1 MTENTTPDIKPLTED
16 ELVAI
21 VKRLEEEKDFDSDLA
36 RAVFTL
42 MVSGY
47 EYQQLYVTLQ
57 AYYAA
62 AAGALH
68 DLAGACAKTIGLK
81 DHKKI
86 QKMFTLAAKFAGEVP
101 NRALDILQV
110 ETSAAAPTEEGT
122 PTQGS

>member
-1 MTENTTPDIKPLTED
+1 MTENTTPDIKPLTEE

-21 VKRLEEEKDFDSDLA
+21 VKRLEEEKEFDSDLA

-47 EYQQLYVTLQ
+47 EYQQLYTTLQ

-62 AAGALH
+62 SAGALH
-68 DLAGACAKTIGLK
+68 DLAGACAATIGLK

-86 QKMFTLAAKFAGEVP
+86 QKMYKLAGKFAGEVP
-101 NRALDILQV
+101 NRALDILQAEV
-110 ETSAAAPTEEGT
+110 PAAEE
-122 PTQGS
+122 PTQEK